1 MKKMFIVMALLALGL
16 GCGRA
21 AFQVTGPQG
30 PTGSPGLTGPA
41 GPTGPSAPTPTATPA
56 PVAPT
61 LSAGLLCNL
70 YNLAAS
76 QPSSLP
82 SFSPGGSQAVV
93 SGQVPA
99 GPIAV
104 TFVMTEQIN
113 FSTQAAMLAGSGSTL
128 TTWYALDCT
137 GVFNVPA
144 TQVYNLTLNSDDG
157 SQLLIDGVSI
167 IDNDGEHSAT
177 SKSGSIALEA
187 GQHSVELQ
195 YFQGPGVVELQL
207 LSNIG
212 MEFSH

>member
-1 MKKMFIVMALLALGL
+1 
-16 GCGRA
+16 
-21 AFQVTGPQG
+21 
-30 PTGSPGLTGPA
+30 
-41 GPTGPSAPTPTATPA
+41 
-56 PVAPT
+56 
-61 LSAGLLCNL
+61 
-70 YNLAAS
+70 
-76 QPSSLP
+76 
-82 SFSPGGSQAVV
+82 
-93 SGQVPA
+93 
-99 GPIAV
+99 
-104 TFVMTEQIN
+104 MTEQIN